1 MAIWLTT
8 KFLLKFKDLELR
20 YQFIYDL
27 IKNVGSIFI
36 KCVSRWRGLVV
47 QLFYSSKAC
56 GEMKFYFYIFFF
68 GACSKQVS
76 YLGKLWSIKTSCHC
90 NIYRFQIA
98 ACLSSFALIKVCVSL
113 SIYDARKISF
123 LYYLRE
129 VIPIFNIKIHYTII
143 LEWFIW
149 CVILFSKYFIG

>member
-1 MAIWLTT
+1 MRILWCNFIAKLVSIVFIEMAIWLTT

-56 GEMKFYFYIFFF
+56 VEMKFYFYIFLF

-98 ACLSSFALIKVCVSL
+98 ACLSSFALIKVFVSL
-113 SIYDARKISF
+113 AIYCARKF
-123 LYYLRE
+123 LFY
-129 VIPIFNIKIHYTII
+129 IHM
-143 LEWFIW
+143 
-149 CVILFSKYFIG
+149 LF